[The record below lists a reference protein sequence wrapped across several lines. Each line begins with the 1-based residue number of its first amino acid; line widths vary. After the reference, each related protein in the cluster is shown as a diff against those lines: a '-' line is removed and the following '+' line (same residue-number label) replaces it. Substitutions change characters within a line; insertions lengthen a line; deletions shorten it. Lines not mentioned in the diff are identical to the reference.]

1 MIGWMENWETQGG
14 TARKHKWFGRMS
26 LPRELSLRDGRLCQ
40 QPVREIETLWRDSVQ
55 LNGVRI
61 DGKTSFA
68 DVHGRCLDLTV
79 RLYANEGSCRRF
91 ELRFAQN
98 ECYFTTIRCALS
110 RGELVFDRTN
120 CGSVRDISHVRS
132 IKTEAK
138 NGVWK
143 LRLILDGECA
153 ELFVGDGEHVLS
165 ALIDMP
171 ADVQGITFCSDGEL
185 TVDIEKHTLG

>member
-1 MIGWMENWETQGG
+1 MQTREAAADLNC
-14 TARKHKWFGRMS
+14 ALLRMS
-26 LPRELSLRDGRLCQ
+26 VILR
-40 QPVREIETLWRDSVQ
+40 P
-55 LNGVRI
+55 
-61 DGKTSFA
+61 FA
-68 DVHGRCLDLTV
+68 AHCL
-79 RLYANEGSCRRF
+79 A
-91 ELRFAQN
+91 
-98 ECYFTTIRCALS
+98 
-110 RGELVFDRTN
+110 GELIFDRTN

-165 ALIDMP
+165 ALIDTP

>member
-1 MIGWMENWETQGG
+1 MTVP
-14 TARKHKWFGRMS
+14 TA
-26 LPRELSLRDGRLCQ
+26 
-40 QPVREIETLWRDSVQ
+40 
-55 LNGVRI
+55 
-61 DGKTSFA
+61 A
-68 DVHGRCLDLTV
+68 
-79 RLYANEGSCRRF
+79 LYAIF
-91 ELRFAQN
+91 Q
-98 ECYFTTIRCALS
+98 
-110 RGELVFDRTN
+110 
-120 CGSVRDISHVRS
+120 HVRS

-165 ALIDMP
+165 ALIDTP